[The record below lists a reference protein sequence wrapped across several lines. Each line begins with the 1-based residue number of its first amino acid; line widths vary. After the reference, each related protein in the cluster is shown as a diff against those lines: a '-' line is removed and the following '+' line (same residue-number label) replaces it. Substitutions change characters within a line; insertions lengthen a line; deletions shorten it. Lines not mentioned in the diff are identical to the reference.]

1 MRSATVDELA
11 QVPGISAA
19 LAAAIRATLDRLGA
33 DLERSIDTGRGR
45 LVAVPMETAD
55 DGQEG
60 SPEVRTDAATPHSD
74 PDVDSNDSG
83 DYAVK

>member
-1 MRSATVDELA
+1 MRNATVDELA
-11 QVPGISAA
+11 RVPGISTA
-19 LAAAIRATLDRLGA
+19 LAAAIRAALDRLGS
-33 DLERSIDTGRGR
+33 DLDRSIDTGRGR

-60 SPEVRTDAATPHSD
+60 PPEVGTDAATPQSD
-74 PDVDSNDSG
+74 PDVDSHDSG